1 MRNKIID
8 DIAQEIVITNKLIK
22 EKTEQLRGLK
32 KDLEREMDK
41 NGIKNVILA
50 NNKISKVKS
59 SSIYSTSLDKEF
71 YNLSQDKIN
80 ELISSGLIK
89 VSFRLD
95 TKKYQEYIEAN
106 QVSIIDGFVKRRP
119 NVSYLRVS

>member
-50 NNKISKVKS
+50 NNKISKVIF

>member
-59 SSIYSTSLDKEF
+59 SSIYSTSLEKEF

-106 QVSIIDGFVKRRP
+106 QVSIIDGFVKKRP
-119 NVSYLRVS
+119 NDSYLRVS

>member
-8 DIAQEIVITNKLIK
+8 DIAQEIIITNKLIK

-59 SSIYSTSLDKEF
+59 SSIYSTSLEKEF

>member
-8 DIAQEIVITNKLIK
+8 DIAQEIIITNKLIK

-50 NNKISKVKS
+50 NNKISKVIF

>member
-59 SSIYSTSLDKEF
+59 SSIYSTSLEKEF